1 MQTFEIEIDGI
12 RTEIGVAQFFD
23 KTASGELDAEERVWL
38 DGVQGR
44 ARDVDERL
52 VNKELIFYLKNTV
65 QEIEIERIFSSETSN
80 FLDESSV
87 SDSTEPIASKAL
99 ADSSEKRG
107 VSSMK
112 LFWTALVLSFAI
124 MLTLFAALGAVLLA
138 KPSFVSSESAE
149 TTELAP
155 DDGSGKTAPE
165 VGTETADGGKGERN
179 APARERVQDAERN
192 GTRRMKVTFKEKAA

>member
-1 MQTFEIEIDGI
+1 
-12 RTEIGVAQFFD
+12 
-23 KTASGELDAEERVWL
+23 
-38 DGVQGR
+38 
-44 ARDVDERL
+44 
-52 VNKELIFYLKNTV
+52 
-65 QEIEIERIFSSETSN
+65 
-80 FLDESSV
+80 
-87 SDSTEPIASKAL
+87 
-99 ADSSEKRG
+99 
-107 VSSMK
+107 MK

-165 VGTETADGGKGERN
+165 VGTETADDSKGERN
-179 APARERVQDAERN
+179 APARERVQDSERN